1 MSGSCSIKTIF
12 GVSLVCDNSMSKV
25 NAFLDKDTF
34 AKVIDSTP
42 LISIDLV
49 VRNARSQIL
58 LGLRTNRPAQGFWF
72 VPGGRIVKNES
83 IAHAFKRLTKAELGI
98 ELSISNAKYLG
109 LYEHFYN
116 DSVFDSGINTKS
128 ISTHYVVNG
137 FEIVLPALD
146 SKFASQA
153 LPKDQHEDYRWLSE
167 TELLAAP
174 NVHVHSK
181 WYFNKDKGF
190 L

>member
-1 MSGSCSIKTIF
+1 MILE
-12 GVSLVCDNSMSKV
+12 VSLVGDNSVPEV
-25 NAFLDKDTF
+25 NAFLDNDTF
-34 AKVIDSTP
+34 AKVIASTP

-49 VRNARSQIL
+49 VRNANGQIL

-72 VPGGRIVKNES
+72 VPGGRIFKNES
-83 IAHAFKRLTKAELGI
+83 IAQAFKRLTKAELGI
-98 ELSISNAKYLG
+98 ELSIANAKYLG
-109 LYEHFYN
+109 LYEHFYS
-116 DSVFDSGINTKS
+116 DSVFDSGSEANN

-137 FEIVLPALD
+137 FEIVLPVLNAD
-146 SKFASQA
+146 HTSHT

>member
-1 MSGSCSIKTIF
+1 VASNSTPE
-12 GVSLVCDNSMSKV
+12 VNAYLDNDTFSKV
-25 NAFLDKDTF
+25 IA
-34 AKVIDSTP
+34 STP

-49 VRNARSQIL
+49 VRNASGQIL

-83 IAHAFKRLTKAELGI
+83 IEQAFKRLTKAELGV
-98 ELSISNAKYLG
+98 ELSIDNAKYLG

-116 DSVFDSGINTKS
+116 DSVFGAGNNGKS

-137 FEIVLPALD
+137 FEVVLPVLD
-146 SKFASQA
+146 TAHTSQM

-181 WYFNKDKGF
+181 WYFETDKGF